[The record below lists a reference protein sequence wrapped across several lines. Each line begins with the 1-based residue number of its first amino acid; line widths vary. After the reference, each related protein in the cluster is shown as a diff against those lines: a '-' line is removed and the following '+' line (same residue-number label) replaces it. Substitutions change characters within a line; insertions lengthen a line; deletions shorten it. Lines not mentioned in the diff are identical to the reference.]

1 MTKVQQKSLAQIITE
16 KVKKNKKRYLV
27 SFIAIIIVII
37 GSVLLYNFTT
47 SKAIDTT
54 TLLSDQ
60 VVDNLKFMKTKLENN
75 KLTVVVYNQ
84 LEESYNLKTIDVEFQ
99 DENYNKITTVRGYIG
114 ESIDNKDMKQLVVST
129 DVDLSNASHIK
140 YIINKEQKG
149 YNSNML

>member
-1 MTKVQQKSLAQIITE
+1 MAKVQQKSLTQIIAE
-16 KVKKNKKRYLV
+16 KVKKNKKKYLV

-114 ESIDNKDMKQLVVST
+114 ESISC
-129 DVDLSNASHIK
+129 
-140 YIINKEQKG
+140 
-149 YNSNML
+149 

>member
-1 MTKVQQKSLAQIITE
+1 MAKVQQKSLTQIIAE
-16 KVKKNKKRYLV
+16 KVKKNKKKYLV

-140 YIINKEQKG
+140 YTVNK
-149 YNSNML
+149 

>member
-1 MTKVQQKSLAQIITE
+1 MAKVQQKSLTQIIAE
-16 KVKKNKKRYLV
+16 KVQKNKSKY
-27 SFIAIIIVII
+27 IISCIVIGVVII

-47 SKAIDTT
+47 SKAMDTT

-140 YIINKEQKG
+140 YTVNK
-149 YNSNML
+149 

>member
-1 MTKVQQKSLAQIITE
+1 MAKVQQKSLTQIIAE
-16 KVKKNKKRYLV
+16 KVKKNKKKYLV

-99 DENYNKITTVRGYIG
+99 DENYNEITTVRGYIG

-140 YIINKEQKG
+140 YTVNK
-149 YNSNML
+149 

>member
-1 MTKVQQKSLAQIITE
+1 MAKVQQKSLTQIIAE
-16 KVKKNKKRYLV
+16 KVQKNKSKY
-27 SFIAIIIVII
+27 IISCIVIGVVI
-37 GSVLLYNFTT
+37 VGSVLLYNFTT
-47 SKAIDTT
+47 SKAMDTT

-60 VVDNLKFMKTKLENN
+60 VVDNLKVMKTKLENN
-75 KLTVVVYNQ
+75 KLTVVVYKQ

-140 YIINKEQKG
+140 YTVNK
-149 YNSNML
+149 

>member
-1 MTKVQQKSLAQIITE
+1 MRKIKQKSPVQIVID
-16 KVKKNKKRYLV
+16 KVRANRKKYLV
-27 SFIAIIIVII
+27 SCIVIGLVI
-37 GSVLLYNFTT
+37 VGSIVLYNFTT

-60 VVDNLKFMKTKLENN
+60 VVDNLKFMNTKLENN

-99 DENYNKITTVRGYIG
+99 DENYNEITKVVGYIG
-114 ESIDNKDMKQLVVST
+114 ETIDNKGMKQLVVST

-140 YIINKEQKG
+140 YIINK
-149 YNSNML
+149 

>member
-1 MTKVQQKSLAQIITE
+1 MAKVQQKSLTQIIAE
-16 KVKKNKKRYLV
+16 KVKKNKKKYLV

-129 DVDLSNASHIK
+129 DVNLSNASHIK
-140 YIINKEQKG
+140 YIINK
-149 YNSNML
+149 

>member
-1 MTKVQQKSLAQIITE
+1 MRKIKQKSQ
-16 KVKKNKKRYLV
+16 VQ
-27 SFIAIIIVII
+27 IVIDKVIANRNKYIVSCIVI
-37 GSVLLYNFTT
+37 GLVIVGSIVLYNFTT

-60 VVDNLKFMKTKLENN
+60 VVDNLKFMNTKLENN

-99 DENYNKITTVRGYIG
+99 DENYNEITKVVGYIG
-114 ESIDNKDMKQLVVST
+114 ETIDNKDMKQLVVST

-140 YIINKEQKG
+140 YIINK
-149 YNSNML
+149 

>member
-1 MTKVQQKSLAQIITE
+1 MAKVQQKSLTQIIAE
-16 KVKKNKKRYLV
+16 KVKKNKKKYLV

-47 SKAIDTT
+47 SKAMDTT

-60 VVDNLKFMKTKLENN
+60 VVDNLKFMKTNLENN

-140 YIINKEQKG
+140 YIINK
-149 YNSNML
+149 

>member
-1 MTKVQQKSLAQIITE
+1 MRKIKQKSQVQIVID
-16 KVKKNKKRYLV
+16 KVRANRKKYLV
-27 SFIAIIIVII
+27 SCIVIGLVI
-37 GSVLLYNFTT
+37 VGSIVLYNFTT

-60 VVDNLKFMKTKLENN
+60 VVDNLKFINTKLENN

-99 DENYNKITTVRGYIG
+99 DENYNEITTVRGYIG
-114 ESIDNKDMKQLVVST
+114 ETIDNKDMKQLVVST

-140 YIINKEQKG
+140 YIINK
-149 YNSNML
+149 

>member
-1 MTKVQQKSLAQIITE
+1 MAKVQQKSLTQIIAE
-16 KVKKNKKRYLV
+16 KVKKNKKKYLV
-27 SFIAIIIVII
+27 SCLTIIIVII

-84 LEESYNLKTIDVEFQ
+84 LEESYNLKTIDVEFE
-99 DENYNKITTVRGYIG
+99 DENYNEITTVRGYIG

-140 YIINKEQKG
+140 YTVNK
-149 YNSNML
+149 

>member
-1 MTKVQQKSLAQIITE
+1 MRKIKQKSPVQIVID
-16 KVKKNKKRYLV
+16 KVRANRKKYLV
-27 SFIAIIIVII
+27 SCIVIGLVI
-37 GSVLLYNFTT
+37 VGSIVLYNFTT

-60 VVDNLKFMKTKLENN
+60 VVDNLKFMNTKLENN

-99 DENYNKITTVRGYIG
+99 DENYNEITKVVGYIG
-114 ESIDNKDMKQLVVST
+114 ETIDNKDMKQLVVST

-140 YIINKEQKG
+140 YIINK
-149 YNSNML
+149 

>member
-1 MTKVQQKSLAQIITE
+1 MAKVQQKSVTQIIAE
-16 KVKKNKKRYLV
+16 KVKKNKKKYLV

-37 GSVLLYNFTT
+37 GSVLLYNFTI

-140 YIINKEQKG
+140 YTVNK
-149 YNSNML
+149 

>member
-1 MTKVQQKSLAQIITE
+1 MAKVQQKSLTQIITE
-16 KVKKNKKRYLV
+16 KVKKNKKKYIV

-47 SKAIDTT
+47 SKAMDTT

-140 YIINKEQKG
+140 YTVNK
-149 YNSNML
+149 

>member
-1 MTKVQQKSLAQIITE
+1 MAKVQQKSLTQIIAE
-16 KVKKNKKRYLV
+16 KVKKNKKKYLV

-129 DVDLSNASHIK
+129 DVDLSNASHKK
-140 YIINKEQKG
+140 YTVNK
-149 YNSNML
+149 

>member
-1 MTKVQQKSLAQIITE
+1 MRKIKQKSQVQIVID
-16 KVKKNKKRYLV
+16 KVRANRKKYLV
-27 SFIAIIIVII
+27 SCIVIGLVI
-37 GSVLLYNFTT
+37 VGSIVLYNFTT

-60 VVDNLKFMKTKLENN
+60 VVDNLKFMNTKLENN

-99 DENYNKITTVRGYIG
+99 DENYNEITTVRGYIG
-114 ESIDNKDMKQLVVST
+114 ETIDNKDMKQLVVST

-140 YIINKEQKG
+140 YIINK
-149 YNSNML
+149 

>member
-1 MTKVQQKSLAQIITE
+1 MRKI
-16 KVKKNKKRYLV
+16 NKKSPVQIVIDKVRANRKKYLV
-27 SFIAIIIVII
+27 SCIVIGLVI
-37 GSVLLYNFTT
+37 VGSIVLYNFTT

-60 VVDNLKFMKTKLENN
+60 VVDNLKFMNTKLENN

-99 DENYNKITTVRGYIG
+99 DENYNEITKVVGYIG
-114 ESIDNKDMKQLVVST
+114 ETIDNKDMKQLVVST

-140 YIINKEQKG
+140 YIINK
-149 YNSNML
+149 

>member
-1 MTKVQQKSLAQIITE
+1 MAKVQQKSLTQIIAE
-16 KVKKNKKRYLV
+16 KLKKNKKKYLV

-140 YIINKEQKG
+140 YTVNK
-149 YNSNML
+149 

>member
-1 MTKVQQKSLAQIITE
+1 MRKINQKSPVQIVID
-16 KVKKNKKRYLV
+16 KVRANRKKYLV
-27 SFIAIIIVII
+27 SCIVIGLVI
-37 GSVLLYNFTT
+37 VGSIVLYNFTT

-60 VVDNLKFMKTKLENN
+60 VVDNLKFMNTKLENN

-99 DENYNKITTVRGYIG
+99 DENYNEITKVVGYIG
-114 ESIDNKDMKQLVVST
+114 ETIDNKGMKQLVVST

-140 YIINKEQKG
+140 YIINK
-149 YNSNML
+149 

>member
-1 MTKVQQKSLAQIITE
+1 MRKINQKSPVQIVID
-16 KVKKNKKRYLV
+16 KVRDNKTKYLV
-27 SFIAIIIVII
+27 SCIVIGLVI
-37 GSVLLYNFTT
+37 VASIVLYNFTT

-60 VVDNLKFMKTKLENN
+60 VVDNLKFINTKLENN

-99 DENYNKITTVRGYIG
+99 DENYNEITTVRGYIG
-114 ESIDNKDMKQLVVST
+114 ETIDNKDMKQLVVST

-140 YIINKEQKG
+140 YIINK
-149 YNSNML
+149 

>member
-1 MTKVQQKSLAQIITE
+1 MSKVQQKSLTQIITE
-16 KVKKNKKRYLV
+16 KVKKNKKKYLV

-47 SKAIDTT
+47 SKAMDTT

-140 YIINKEQKG
+140 YTVNK
-149 YNSNML
+149 

>member
-1 MTKVQQKSLAQIITE
+1 MAKVQQKSLAQIITE
-16 KVKKNKKRYLV
+16 KVKKNKKKYLV

-140 YIINKEQKG
+140 YTVNK
-149 YNSNML
+149 

>member
-1 MTKVQQKSLAQIITE
+1 MAKVQQKSLTQIIAE
-16 KVKKNKKRYLV
+16 KVKKNKKKYLV

-60 VVDNLKFMKTKLENN
+60 VVDNLKFMKTKLKNN

-140 YIINKEQKG
+140 YIINK
-149 YNSNML
+149 

>member
-1 MTKVQQKSLAQIITE
+1 MRKI
-16 KVKKNKKRYLV
+16 NKKSPVQIVIDKVRANRKKYLV
-27 SFIAIIIVII
+27 SCIVIGLVI
-37 GSVLLYNFTT
+37 VGSIVLYNFTT

-60 VVDNLKFMKTKLENN
+60 VVDNLKFMNTKLENN

-99 DENYNKITTVRGYIG
+99 DENYNEITTVRGYIG

-140 YIINKEQKG
+140 YIINK
-149 YNSNML
+149 

>member
-1 MTKVQQKSLAQIITE
+1 MKKINQKSPVQIVID
-16 KVKKNKKRYLV
+16 KVRANRKKYLV
-27 SFIAIIIVII
+27 SCIVIGLVI
-37 GSVLLYNFTT
+37 VGSFVLYNFTT

-60 VVDNLKFMKTKLENN
+60 VVDNLKFMNTKLENN

-99 DENYNKITTVRGYIG
+99 DENYNEITKVVGYIG
-114 ESIDNKDMKQLVVST
+114 ETIDNKDMKQLVVST

-140 YIINKEQKG
+140 YIINK
-149 YNSNML
+149 

>member
-1 MTKVQQKSLAQIITE
+1 MRKINQKSPVQIVID
-16 KVKKNKKRYLV
+16 KVRDNKTKYLV
-27 SFIAIIIVII
+27 SCIVIGLVI
-37 GSVLLYNFTT
+37 VGSIVLYNFTT

-60 VVDNLKFMKTKLENN
+60 VVDNLKFMNTKLENN

-99 DENYNKITTVRGYIG
+99 DENYNEITKVVGYIG
-114 ESIDNKDMKQLVVST
+114 ETIDNKDMKQLVVST

-140 YIINKEQKG
+140 YIINK
-149 YNSNML
+149 